1 MARAAVSPA
10 TTLVPPNR
18 LAELLTSTRL
28 AAGIDIREIEERAAG
43 RFSVGELQLIETGGL
58 TLTDEDLRAIA
69 VLYGVDLSGIA
80 PSRAVLEIDRAEGRL
95 VVADSQQRFLPGDDD
110 RQIMLRYLAL
120 VYRLR
125 DQTPGLLLPAR
136 VGDLDILAQVFGTDP
151 DRVSHEL
158 QRLMVGSS
166 KEIRSLHRSHR
177 RRVAIPAIGILVA
190 LTAAGGLLL
199 TSRSPDAEAHGSPR
213 PAAVT
218 TPHVSIGRPL
228 VVIHDATPAGRGL
241 TIGQPLVVSRDDTP
255 SDARANIGDAV
266 VIRADDPRS

>member
-28 AAGIDIREIEERAAG
+28 AAGIDIREIEKRAAG

-58 TLTDEDLRAIA
+58 TLADEDLRAIA

-136 VGDLDILAQVFGTDP
+136 VDDLDILAQVFGTDP
-151 DRVSHEL
+151 DRVRHEL

-199 TSRSPDAEAHGSPR
+199 TSGSPDAEGHGSPR
-213 PAAVT
+213 PAVT
-218 TPHVSIGRPL
+218 TPHVSIGQPL
-228 VVIHDATPAGRGL
+228 VIIRDATPAGRAVNF
-241 TIGQPLVVSRDDTP
+241 GQPLVVSRYDTP
-255 SDARANIGDAV
+255 SDERADIGDAV